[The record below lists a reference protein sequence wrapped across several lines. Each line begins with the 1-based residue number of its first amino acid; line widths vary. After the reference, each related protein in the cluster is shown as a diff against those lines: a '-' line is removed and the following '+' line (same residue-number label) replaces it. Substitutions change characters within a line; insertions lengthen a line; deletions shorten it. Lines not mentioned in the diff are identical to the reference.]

1 MTYLFLILGSLIYLG
16 IVIDILTTTLSMQ
29 GGGWFTSRFS
39 YVFWDI
45 VLKLSGKNGKSKLL
59 GHAGFYLLILFI
71 LIWVGFLTLSFFLLL
86 QSDVDSIVNSS
97 KIPAS
102 TFEKLYYA
110 GFVLSTLGIGDF
122 MPSNNAWRLVT
133 DIYSFTGLILITMSV
148 TYFIPVLSA
157 IIKQRKLSINLSSL
171 GKSPQEIVINAW
183 NGKDYDF
190 FKLQLLNFSDAL
202 LEHNQNHKAY
212 PVIHYFHNNDKN
224 HAIILQI
231 TRLNEAVFILEN
243 ELKPE
248 YAIPQQELS
257 SIKTA
262 LNNYIKVIEDVSH
275 LNIKKASPKL
285 SSKDLLDKKDMIL
298 ASVNENHYSE
308 QVQYNRKVFSTLI
321 ERDGWTWEDVQT

>member
-1 MTYLFLILGSLIYLG
+1 MTYLLLISGILIYLG

-39 YVFWDI
+39 YVFWDFM
-45 VLKLSGKNGKSKLL
+45 LKISGRNGKSKLL
-59 GHAGFYLLILFI
+59 AHAGFYLLIFFI

-86 QSDVDSIVNSS
+86 LSDVDSIVNSS
-97 KIPAS
+97 KMPAS
-102 TFEKLYYA
+102 TLEKLYYA

-122 MPSNNAWRLVT
+122 MASNNLWRIIT

-157 IIKQRKLSINLSSL
+157 IIKQRKLGINLSSL

-183 NGKDYDF
+183 NGENYQF

-212 PVIHYFHNNDKN
+212 PVIHYFHNKDKN

-231 TRLNEAVFILEN
+231 AKLNEAVFILEN
-243 ELKPE
+243 HLKSE

-262 LNNYIKVIEDVSH
+262 LNNYIKVIEEVSH

-285 SSKDLLDKKDMIL
+285 PSMDLLKQKNMIL
-298 ASVNENHYSE
+298 ASANGNNYSA
-308 QVQYNRKVFSTLI
+308 QTQYNRRVFSTLI
-321 ERDGWTWEDVQT
+321 ERDGWNWEDVQI